1 MIQNNTLG
9 SIKAKRQRRHR
20 KDKIA
25 LIIIITAAVLII
37 AALIFAISYFTKA
50 LPASFYPNGKTPA
63 DSEGASKSSDDA
75 SQTSESETETPAPTE
90 DTYEAVVQAA
100 INEAEVH
107 AAMYDYDAAIKTL
120 SAVDGYESIAEV
132 TELIA
137 SYETAAA
144 DLVCWPDNT
153 QITHIFFHS
162 LIYDT
167 DLAFS
172 SAKADNYNQNMVTMN
187 EFMQILQNLYD
198 KGYVLVSLH
207 DIAEMQLQEDGSYV
221 MVSKQIWLPEDKTPL
236 VLSQDDVCYYEYMTG
251 HGFASRLVLDE
262 NGNIRT
268 EMDMEDGSTQV
279 GAYDIIPLIDDF
291 VSEHPDFS
299 YHGAKGI
306 VALTGYNGI
315 FGYRT
320 SEYSYG
326 ETNPDLYTNPN
337 IEADRETAAEIAAAL
352 RDTGW
357 EIASHSWGHPYLAS
371 CSWERFVWDCD
382 TWQTEVAS
390 IVGDVD
396 IMIFPFGED
405 VGSWR
410 GYEDTNERYQYLKSL
425 GFNYFCNVD
434 SSVAWVQITGSYFRQ
449 GRRNIDGTR
458 LYEAIVAT
466 DRLSDLF
473 DAAEIF
479 DPARPTPVPGVTA
492 SEAQDEE

>member
-1 MIQNNTLG
+1 MTQNNTLG
-9 SIKAKRQRRHR
+9 SIKAKRRRRHK

-25 LIIIITAAVLII
+25 LVIMIIAAVLII
-37 AALIFAISYFTKA
+37 ALLIFAISYFTRA
-50 LPASFYPNGKTPA
+50 LPASFYPDGQTPSGSA
-63 DSEGASKSSDDA
+63 DS
-75 SQTSESETETPAPTE
+75 SEAATEEIPPTEIPTETPAPTE
-90 DTYEAVVQAA
+90 DTSETLVQSA
-100 INEAEVH
+100 IDEAEVL
-107 AAMYDYDAAIKTL
+107 AAMYDYDAAI
-120 SAVDGYESIAEV
+120 AVLQALENYESIPAV
-132 TELIA
+132 TNLIA
-137 SYETAAA
+137 SYETAKGA
-144 DLVCWPDNT
+144 LVRWSDNT

-172 SAKADNYNQNMVTMN
+172 SSKASDYNQNMATID
-187 EFMQILQNLYD
+187 EFNQIIQTLYD
-198 KGYVLVSLH
+198 KGYVLVGLH

-221 MVSKQIWLPEDKTPL
+221 MVSKEIWLPEGKTPF

-251 HGFASRLVLDE
+251 HGFASRLIVDE
-262 NGNIRT
+262 NGNVRT
-268 EMDMEDGSTQV
+268 EMDMADGTTQV
-279 GAYDIIPLIDDF
+279 GAYDLIPLIDDF
-291 VSEHPDFS
+291 ISEHPDFS
-299 YHGAKGI
+299 YRGAKGI

-326 ETNPDLYTNPN
+326 ATNPDLYTNPN
-337 IEADRETAAEIAAAL
+337 IEADRETAAAVAQAL
-352 RDTGW
+352 RDSGW
-357 EIASHSWGHPYLAS
+357 EIASHSWGHPYLGS

-382 TWQTEVAS
+382 TWEAEVES

-458 LYEAIVAT
+458 MYEAIVAT

-473 DAAEIF
+473 DASEIF
-479 DPARPTPVPGVTA
+479 DPARPVPVPGVTPT
-492 SEAQDEE
+492 EAQDE